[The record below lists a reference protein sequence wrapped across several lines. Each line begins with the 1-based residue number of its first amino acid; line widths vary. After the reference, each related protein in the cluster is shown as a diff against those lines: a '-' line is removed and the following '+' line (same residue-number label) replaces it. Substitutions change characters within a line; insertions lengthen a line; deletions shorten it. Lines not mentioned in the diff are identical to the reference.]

1 MTISRLFLA
10 ATSVGVVASII
21 AISTRP
27 ADSQPQAKAL
37 VHLQPT
43 SPGTSQGGNLHVS
56 GTGLFGTRV
65 GIGTTSPS
73 DLLTV
78 FGQGYGLVHTNG
90 ATQLGTYVDGLA
102 GWIGTKSNHPLYL
115 FTGNGPTRLTIL
127 PGGNVGIGTN
137 SPNYLLDVAGTLST
151 TGLRL
156 PTGAGAG
163 RVLTSDASGNASWQ
177 NSSGF
182 TLPYSGT
189 GSLASYAAFEVTN
202 TNTAIDSTGIRGIST
217 SPSNYTMG
225 VWGQSDSVTGIGV
238 FGWTTNSGDQTNM
251 GVYGR
256 SNSTSGI
263 GVYGIAQASSGTS
276 KAGVYGFSP
285 NSGSG
290 VYGIG
295 PTGVY
300 AHGNG
305 TGVALRAYGGNNSYR
320 GVDAVVY
327 RADGMAVYGEAG
339 SSGGINFGVY
349 GHTSSQSDGYGVYS
363 SGRFVASGTK
373 SFQIDHPLDP
383 EHKLLNHYCTESSE
397 PINAYSGV
405 VRTDAGG
412 YAWVELPEYVEAINK
427 DFRYQLTVLDDTD
440 NDGFVL
446 AKVSKKLRDGSFQI
460 RTSVPRVEVSWEIKG
475 TRNDRFVQAYGA
487 PIELEKPKHWQGL
500 YLMPQL
506 YGQPAERAIHRRS
519 PESESQPIPPPTP
532 STKTP

>member
-1 MTISRLFLA
+1 M
-10 ATSVGVVASII
+10 
-21 AISTRP
+21 
-27 ADSQPQAKAL
+27 
-37 VHLQPT
+37 
-43 SPGTSQGGNLHVS
+43 HVS
-56 GTGLFGTRV
+56 GIGLFGTRV

-90 ATQLGTYVDGLA
+90 ATQLGTYVDGSG
-102 GWIGTKSNHPLYL
+102 GWLGTRSNHSL
-115 FTGNGPTRLTIL
+115 FLFAANGAQRLTIL
-127 PGGNVGIGTN
+127 TNGNVGIGTTT
-137 SPNYLLDVAGTLST
+137 PNYLLEVAGTLST
-151 TGLRL
+151 AGLRM

-189 GSLASYAAFEVTN
+189 GSLASDAAFNVTN

-225 VWGQSDSVTGIGV
+225 VWGQSDSLNGIGV
-238 FGWTTNSGDQTNM
+238 FGWATNNGNQTNM

-256 SNSTSGI
+256 SNSTNGI
-263 GVYGIAQASSGTS
+263 GVYGIAQATSGS
-276 KAGVYGFSP
+276 GKAGVYGFSP

-290 VYGIG
+290 VYGTG

-305 TGVALRAYGGNNSYR
+305 NGVALRAYGGDNSYR

-327 RADGMAVYGEAG
+327 RADGMAVYAEAG

-349 GHTSSQSDGYGVYS
+349 AHTSSQADGYGVYS
-363 SGRFVASGTK
+363 SGRFAASGTK

-405 VRTDAGG
+405 VRTDGSG
-412 YAWVELPEYVEAINK
+412 YAWVELPDYVEAINK
-427 DFRYQLTVLDDTD
+427 DYRYQLTVLDDTD

-446 AKVSKKLRDGSFQI
+446 AKISKKLRDGRFQI
-460 RTSVPRVEVSWEIKG
+460 RTSAPGIEVSWEIKG
-475 TRNDRFVQAYGA
+475 TRNDRFVQEYGA
-487 PIELEKPKHWQGL
+487 PIEVEKPKDWQGL
-500 YLMPQL
+500 FLMPQL
-506 YGQPAERAIHRRS
+506 YGQPAERAIHRRDTS
-519 PESESQPIPPPTP
+519 SDPRPIPPPTE
-532 STKTP
+532 STKSP

>member
-1 MTISRLFLA
+1 MTISRHLLA
-10 ATSVGVVASII
+10 AASLGVVGSII
-21 AISTRP
+21 AVSTLP

-37 VHLQPT
+37 VQLQPT
-43 SPGTSQGGNLHVS
+43 SPGASQPGNTNIS
-56 GTGLFGTRV
+56 GIGIFGTRV

-73 DLLTV
+73 DPLSL
-78 FGQGYGLVHTNG
+78 FANGYGLVHSNG
-90 ATQLGTYVDGLA
+90 ATQLATFVDGSG
-102 GWIGTKSNHPLYL
+102 GWLGTRSSHPLFL
-115 FTGNGPTRLTIL
+115 FTANGGARLTVHTN
-127 PGGNVGIGTN
+127 GNVGIGTT
-137 SPNYLLDVAGTLST
+137 SPSQLLDVAGTISAS
-151 TGLRL
+151 GLRL
-156 PTGAGAG
+156 PTGAASG
-163 RVLTSDASGNASWQ
+163 RVLTSDATGNASWQ

-189 GSLASYAAFEVTN
+189 GSLASNATFNVTN
-202 TNTAIDSTGIRGIST
+202 TSTAIDSTGIRGIST

-225 VWGQSDSVTGIGV
+225 IWGQSDSQTGIGV
-238 FGWTTNSGDQTNM
+238 FGWATSSGDQTNM

-285 NSGSG
+285 SSGSG

-305 TGVALRAYGGNNSYR
+305 NGVALRANGGDNSYR

-327 RADGMAVYGEAG
+327 RADGIAVFGDAG
-339 SSGGINFGVY
+339 SSGGVNFGVY
-349 GHTSSQSDGYGVYS
+349 GHTSSFSDGYGVFS

-397 PINAYSGV
+397 PLNSYSGV
-405 VRTDAGG
+405 VRTDGSG
-412 YAWVELPEYVEAINK
+412 YAWVELPDYVQAINR
-427 DFRYQLTVLDDTD
+427 DYRYQLTILDDSD
-440 NDGFVL
+440 AQGFVL
-446 AKVSKKLRDGSFQI
+446 AKVSKKLRDGRFQI
-460 RTSVPRVEVSWEIKG
+460 RTSAPGVEVSWEIRG
-475 TRNDRFVQAYGA
+475 TRNDRFVQEYGA
-487 PIELEKPKHWQGL
+487 PVEVEKPKQWQGR

-506 YGQPAERAIHRRS
+506 YGQPAERAIHRQNADS
-519 PESESQPIPPPTP
+519 DPQPIPPPP
-532 STKTP
+532 LPR